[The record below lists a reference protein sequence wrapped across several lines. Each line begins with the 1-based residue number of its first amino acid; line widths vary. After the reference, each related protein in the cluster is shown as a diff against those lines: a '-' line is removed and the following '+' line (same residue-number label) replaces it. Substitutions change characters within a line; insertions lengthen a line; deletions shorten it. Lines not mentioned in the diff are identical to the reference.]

1 VHSRLVRNS
10 LQRSSPPSLDINRA
24 ARPGNYSTY
33 MYIEDDT
40 HIPWPA
46 LVSWAFDTEVL
57 APLGFV
63 RGFYRTE
70 VNPTTGDVAMLDC
83 VKPLNLYEWN
93 RSVHIPPSPF
103 VCNTTYGDWIVA
115 QPNAEPRQ
123 AATCLAH
130 ANYIELPCPYMGMW
144 ISSHQQLQKFIQS
157 DFWVKEK
164 AISIDS
170 VNGMNL
176 NYFGYPERS
185 TLFNMLLDVPAGHQ
199 FASVIPYD
207 PHTKELASN
216 AAIAH
221 LRNAYHNRIVNHSTI
236 PVQDYMF

>member
-1 VHSRLVRNS
+1 
-10 LQRSSPPSLDINRA
+10 
-24 ARPGNYSTY
+24 
-33 MYIEDDT
+33 
-40 HIPWPA
+40 
-46 LVSWAFDTEVL
+46 VSWAFDTEVL

-83 VKPLNLYEWN
+83 LEPLSMSECQN
-93 RSVHIPPSPF
+93 RSIHIPLLSSPF

-115 QPNAEPRQ
+115 QPNATTRQ

-144 ISSHQQLQKFIQS
+144 ISSHQHLQKFIQS

-164 AISIDS
+164 AITIDS
-170 VNGMNL
+170 VNGTDVSS
-176 NYFGYPERS
+176 FGYPERS
-185 TLFNMLLDVPAGHQ
+185 NIFHMLLDVPAGHK

-207 PHTKELASN
+207 PHTKELATN

-221 LRNAYHNRIVNHSTI
+221 LRNAYHQRFGLNFSTI
-236 PVQDYMF
+236 PVQEYMV